1 MQGRESIA
9 SPLINVL
16 RIVGNVSSG
25 ALATRGY
32 DRATLELIDRLVWEV
47 LPTELREPALVGEV
61 AAEADSELLPSRD
74 LVTQGGIATDR
85 SSHRAAVQ
93 DHPRYVPRE
102 HPGAK

>member
-61 AAEADSELLPSRD
+61 AAEAEPELLPYRE
-74 LVTQGGIATDR
+74 LVTHG
-85 SSHRAAVQ
+85 
-93 DHPRYVPRE
+93 DHD
-102 HPGAK
+102 